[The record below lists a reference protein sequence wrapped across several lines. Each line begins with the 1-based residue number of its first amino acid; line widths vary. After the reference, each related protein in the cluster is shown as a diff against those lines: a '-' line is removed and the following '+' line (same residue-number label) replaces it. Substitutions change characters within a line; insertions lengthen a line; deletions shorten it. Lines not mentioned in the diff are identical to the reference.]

1 MFNNFKLVPGRV
13 DFKSS
18 CWSKNMSFWSLL
30 QHLLFLSPG
39 LKTII
44 NALLHSV
51 KQLAEVKII
60 FSPITIIIIIT
71 TIIIIIIV
79 TSHGSSCIITDEI
92 QWSFVNNHTQASI
105 RNSYSQ
111 WLYTVWSM
119 IIHRSWPSQFSAL
132 WSLPCLH
139 CRSFIMILMIILIIL
154 MIIWCFHLLSKGVH
168 GPVEE

>member
-1 MFNNFKLVPGRV
+1 MIFIRWYNFSCHLLPWGSKNYSKESPRMNNFKLVPSRV
-13 DFKSS
+13 GFKSS
-18 CWSKNMSFWSLL
+18 RWSLL
-30 QHLLFLSPG
+30 QHLLFLSAG

-79 TSHGSSCIITDEI
+79 TSHRSSCIITDEI
-92 QWSFVNNHTQASI
+92 QWSFINNHTQASI
-105 RNSYSQ
+105 RNSYLQ

-119 IIHRSWPSQFSAL
+119 FIHRSWPSLFSAL

-139 CRSFIMILMIILIIL
+139 CRF
-154 MIIWCFHLLSKGVH
+154 LLSWSW
-168 GPVEE
+168 